1 MAQPLGASQFPARA
15 RLPLTPKPAHDETG
29 GVIRVSRSVPPLP
42 TLGRQREETQ
52 GWGER
57 VAMASAL
64 KLKSMQWQMQ
74 KKVRLHALA
83 GRLETC
89 AGGELTPLFH
99 DPF

>member
-1 MAQPLGASQFPARA
+1 
-15 RLPLTPKPAHDETG
+15 
-29 GVIRVSRSVPPLP
+29 
-42 TLGRQREETQ
+42 
-52 GWGER
+52 
-57 VAMASAL
+57 MASAL